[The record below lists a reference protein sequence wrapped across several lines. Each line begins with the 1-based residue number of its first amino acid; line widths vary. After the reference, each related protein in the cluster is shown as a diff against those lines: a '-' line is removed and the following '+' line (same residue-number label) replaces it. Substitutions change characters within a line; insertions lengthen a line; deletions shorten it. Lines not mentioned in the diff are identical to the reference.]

1 MSGVDRLSAPA
12 RAAMRR
18 ADDTA
23 TKLIVAN
30 RTGGR
35 LNVDALS
42 RGLAE
47 LPPTEAAAARQAV
60 EAQLTPV
67 QRGEVAARSG
77 KAPPDVAGTVADVAQ
92 LTLDIVGIFE
102 PTPFADGANTI
113 ISAVRGD
120 GVGALLS
127 AAGMLPYVG
136 DLAKAGKLGRWAK
149 TVSHAVELA
158 ATSSTAYKALA
169 PGLRKLQAAIDCIP
183 DSIMRHLPDR
193 VQRGLRGMKS
203 QLDNVLSPI
212 RRQIDGALGA
222 AANRLGVPRARLNAI
237 QSMPRG
243 SRPAVETYMTAGQRA
258 AHLAQFDAGVVRVT
272 SRTSLSKY
280 GTLGPQGGFVTS
292 LTDFRAIVRE
302 SRGDLRVVER
312 RLSLDPG
319 TLSNK
324 DTVIALVDRKDAAGL
339 RLPTGNE
346 GGANTQWVPGGYTS
360 NNTVEAVMDFGKGV
374 PYQEIKLR

>member
-1 MSGVDRLSAPA
+1 MSGIDRLSGPA
-12 RAAMRR
+12 RVALRQ

-23 TKLIVAN
+23 QTLIAASRSN
-30 RTGGR
+30 GR
-35 LNVDALS
+35 LNVDVLG
-42 RGLAE
+42 RKLAD
-47 LPPTEAAAARQAV
+47 LPPGEAAAARQAV

-67 QRGEVAARSG
+67 QRGELAARSG
-77 KAPPDVAGTVADVAQ
+77 TAPPDLAGTVADVAQ
-92 LTLDIVGIFE
+92 MTLDVVGIFE
-102 PTPFADGANTI
+102 PTPFADGANTV
-113 ISAVRGD
+113 ISIFRGD
-120 GVGALLS
+120 GVGALMS

-158 ATSSTAYKALA
+158 ATSSVAYKALSPA
-169 PGLRKLQAAIDCIP
+169 LRKLQTAIDRIP
-183 DSIMRHLPDR
+183 DVLMRRLPDR
-193 VQRGLRGMKS
+193 VQSGLRGMKS

-222 AANRLGVPRARLNAI
+222 AANRLGVPRATLDAV
-237 QSMPRG
+237 QALPRG

-258 AHLAQFDAGVVRVT
+258 AHLAQFDGGVVRVT
-272 SRTSLSKY
+272 SRAAVGKY

-292 LTDFRAIVRE
+292 LADFRAIVRE
-302 SRGDLRVVER
+302 ARGDLRVVER

-339 RLPTGNE
+339 RIPTGNE

-360 NNTVEAVMDFGKGV
+360 NNTVEAVMDFAKGL
-374 PYQEIKLR
+374 PYQDIKLK